1 MIFMDIKN
9 LNNKF
14 NIKIPDYVLKII
26 NRLEEK
32 GYEAYVVGGC
42 VRDTI
47 RGIDPHDWDICTS
60 AMPDE
65 IISAMEYEDR
75 IIPTGI
81 KHGTITIEPNRCGNS
96 AEVTTYRT
104 DGEYKDNRRPDKVE
118 FVKNLAE
125 DLKRRDFTVNAMA
138 YNPKVGLVDL
148 FGGQKDLKDKII
160 RCVGDSDKR
169 FNEDAL
175 RIIRG
180 LRFAAVCGFDIEEET
195 GKAMLK
201 NRSLLK
207 NISAERI
214 YEELKKLLVGCKAE
228 EIILT
233 YRGVFKEVMPECF
246 SEKNF
251 VDTNIDVLNHLK
263 ISENNVHFGFGSILL
278 NAADKSTAEQVMRR
292 LKSDNDTRIKA
303 CALAEYF
310 IDNNYIIPKSVTE
323 VKHFMK
329 SKGRES
335 AKDIAIFG
343 CAYNRAYHKKYK
355 THNDEKEWQYVL
367 QTMNEIIQKNE
378 CFELSSLSVKGNDL
392 SKFNFERHTGKVLNT
407 LLDMVIDGKS
417 ENSKDVLLKLASEFK
432 FED

>member
-1 MIFMDIKN
+1 MGSKN

-14 NIKIPDYVLKII
+14 NIKIPDYISKII

-32 GYEAYVVGGC
+32 GYEAYIVGGC

-47 RGIDPHDWDICTS
+47 RGIKPHDWDICTS

-65 IISAMEYEDR
+65 IISAMGDEDR
-75 IIPTGI
+75 VIPTGI
-81 KHGTITIEPNRCGNS
+81 KHGTVTIEPNRCGNS

-118 FVKNLAE
+118 FVKTLTE

-138 YNPKVGLVDL
+138 YNSKIGLVDL
-148 FGGQKDLKDKII
+148 FGGQNDLKDKII

-195 GKAMLK
+195 GTAMLK

-214 YEELKKLLVGCKAE
+214 YEEFKKLLTGCKAKD
-228 EIILT
+228 IILN
-233 YRGVFKEVMPECF
+233 YRDVFKEVMPECF
-246 SEKNF
+246 SEETF
-251 VDTNIDVLNHLK
+251 DTTNIDILNYLK
-263 ISENNVHFGFGSILL
+263 ISVQNIYFGFGSILL
-278 NAADKSTAEQVMRR
+278 NSVDKSAAEQVMRR
-292 LKSDNDTRIKA
+292 LKSDNDTRIKSS
-303 CALAEYF
+303 ALAEYF
-310 IDNNYIIPKSVTE
+310 INNYIVPKSVTE

-329 SKGRES
+329 SKGRET

-343 CAYNRAYHKKYK
+343 CAYNKAYHKKYK

-367 QTMNEIIQKNE
+367 QTMDEIIQKDE

-392 SKFNFERHTGKVLNT
+392 SEFNFGRHTGEVLNT
-407 LLDMVIDGKS
+407 LLDMVINKAA
-417 ENSKDVLLKLASEFK
+417 ENSKDVLLQLASEFK

>member
-1 MIFMDIKN
+1 MGNKN

-14 NIKIPDYVLKII
+14 NIKIPDYILKII

-47 RGIDPHDWDICTS
+47 RGINPHDWDICTS

-65 IISAMEYEDR
+65 IISAMGDEDR
-75 IIPTGI
+75 VIPTGI
-81 KHGTITIEPNRCGNS
+81 KHGTVTIEPNRCGNS

-118 FVKNLAE
+118 FVKSLAE

-195 GKAMLK
+195 GTAMLK
-201 NRSLLK
+201 NRGLLK
-207 NISAERI
+207 NISVERI
-214 YEELKKLLVGCKAE
+214 YEELKKLLAGCKAKY
-228 EIILT
+228 IILN
-233 YRGVFKEVMPECF
+233 YRDVFKEVMPECF
-246 SEKNF
+246 SEENF
-251 VDTNIDVLNHLK
+251 DSTNIDILNYLK
-263 ISENNVHFGFGSILL
+263 INGQSIYLGFGAILL
-278 NAADKSTAEQVMRR
+278 NAADKSAAEQVMRR

-303 CALAEYF
+303 CTLAEYF
-310 IDNNYIIPKSVTE
+310 IDNNYIVPKSATE

-329 SKGRES
+329 SKGRKV

-343 CAYNRAYHKKYK
+343 CAYNKAYHKKYK
-355 THNDEKEWQYVL
+355 NHKDEKEWQYVL
-367 QTMNEIIQKNE
+367 ETADKIIQKNE
-378 CFELSSLSVKGNDL
+378 CFELSALSIKGNDL
-392 SKFNFERHTGKVLNT
+392 SEFNFGRHTGEVLNT
-407 LLDMVIDGKS
+407 LLDMVIDKKA
-417 ENSKDVLLKLASEFK
+417 ENSKDVLLKLANEFK